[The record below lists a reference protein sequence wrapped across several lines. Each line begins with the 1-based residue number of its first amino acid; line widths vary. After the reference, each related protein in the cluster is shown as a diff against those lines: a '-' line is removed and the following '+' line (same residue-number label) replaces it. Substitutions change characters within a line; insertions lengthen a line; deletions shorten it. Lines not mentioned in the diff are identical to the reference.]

1 MIQKIT
7 ILLVSIF
14 LMSCN
19 TAKNNKPVVI
29 STTGMIHNIVKEIGN
44 NHVNAIGLMGP
55 GIDPHLYKASAGD
68 VKKLN
73 EADLIL
79 YNGLHL
85 EAKMI
90 DIFKKLNKRKPAIA
104 VTSSIPKDD
113 LLAPEDYDGF
123 YDPHVWFDISLWK
136 YAVITVTNALIEIK
150 PQLEKEFLTN
160 QSNYLKKLDE
170 LDIWVKEQ
178 INLIPQNKRLL
189 VTAHDAF
196 GYFGKQYG
204 IKVVGLQG
212 ISTAAEAN
220 TKDIQNVVNVIIENN
235 IPTIFIESSVP
246 VRQINAVKAAV
257 KAKGNSVE
265 IGQPLFTDA
274 MGSANTPE
282 GTYIGMIKHNV
293 SSIVN
298 GLK

>member
-1 MIQKIT
+1 
-7 ILLVSIF
+7 
-14 LMSCN
+14 
-19 TAKNNKPVVI
+19 
-29 STTGMIHNIVKEIGN
+29 MIHNIVEEIGN

-55 GIDPHLYKASAGD
+55 GVDPHLYKASAGD

-90 DIFKKLNKRKPAIA
+90 DIFKKLNKKKPAIA

-136 YAVITVTNALIEIK
+136 YAVITVTNALIELK
-150 PQLEKEFLTN
+150 PQLEKEFLSN
-160 QSNYLKKLDE
+160 QNNYLKKLDE

-204 IKVVGLQG
+204 IKVIGLQG

-220 TKDIQNVVNVIIENN
+220 TKDIQNVVNVIIKNN

-257 KAKGNSVE
+257 RAKGNNVE

-274 MGSANTPE
+274 MGSAGTPE

>member
-1 MIQKIT
+1 
-7 ILLVSIF
+7 LVSIA
-14 LMSCN
+14 LISCN
-19 TAKNNKPVVI
+19 TAKNNKPIVI
-29 STTGMIHNIVKEIGN
+29 STTGMIHNIVEEVGKEHIKS
-44 NHVNAIGLMGP
+44 IDLMGP
-55 GIDPHLYKASAGD
+55 GVDPHLYKASAGD

-90 DIFKKLNKRKPAIA
+90 DIFKKLNKKKPAIA
-104 VTSSIPKDD
+104 VTASIPKKE

-123 YDPHVWFDISLWK
+123 YDPHVWFDVSLWK
-136 YAVITVTNALIEIK
+136 YSVTTVTKALIELK
-150 PQLEKEFLTN
+150 PELRKEFITN
-160 QSNYLKKLDE
+160 QDNYLKKLDE
-170 LDIWVKEQ
+170 LDFWVKEQ
-178 INLIPQNKRLL
+178 INLIPQNRRLL

-204 IKVVGLQG
+204 IEVIGLQG

-220 TKDIQNVVNVIIENN
+220 TKDIQNVVSIIIKNN

-274 MGSANTPE
+274 MGSADTPE

-293 SSIVN
+293 ISIVN